1 MMNYYLQKGILML
14 DIKVYVETF
23 KLVLKGKIT
32 FVCFYMIMFKGFDG
46 FTCTATSC
54 KVCGDRI
61 IPMNNQ
67 TSVNYCEICLV

>member
-1 MMNYYLQKGILML
+1 ML
-14 DIKVYVETF
+14 DNKDYIEITKAYLDDEIND
-23 KLVLKGKIT
+23 IT
-32 FVCFYMIMFKGFDG
+32 FYMMMFKGFDG
-46 FTCTATSC
+46 FTCNATSC